1 MSLVRQKYIK
11 EGLSTDVV
19 DFLVLAWRVGTRRQY
34 ECYLKKWVHNCN
46 VDNVNPLEP
55 GINYVLKFLLQG
67 YRQGLSYSTLG
78 TIRSALSAI
87 ITIDG
92 KPVGQHY
99 LVVLF
104 MRAVFQQRPALT
116 KTLTWEVNDVFIYLK
131 SLSPLDSLSLEQL
144 TKKTLMLMSILSGQ
158 RGQTLHALRKEHLKP
173 LGNDLVFHIKTLLK
187 TSKPGRHFSQIIFK
201 SYPHDS
207 DVCVVACIKAYL
219 KYTECFRL
227 NKKSS
232 QFFITYGSPNCEAS
246 RASISRWLKDVL
258 RDAGIDADL
267 FGSHSTRSASTSAA
281 KSVCNLD
288 TVLRA
293 GGWAC
298 ASTFTKHYDLKVTPK
313 CDMQDALLQRFQNMN

>member
-1 MSLVRQKYIK
+1 M
-11 EGLSTDVV
+11 
-19 DFLVLAWRVGTRRQY
+19 
-34 ECYLKKWVHNCN
+34 
-46 VDNVNPLEP
+46 
-55 GINYVLKFLLQG
+55 
-67 YRQGLSYSTLG
+67 G
-78 TIRSALSAI
+78 TIRSALSAVI
-87 ITIDG
+87 SING

-116 KTLTWEVNDVFIYLK
+116 KSLTWEVNDVFIYLK

-158 RGQTLHALRKEHLKP
+158 RGQTLHALRKENLKP
-173 LGNDLVFHIKTLLK
+173 LGVDFVFSINTLLK
-187 TSKPGRHFSQIIFK
+187 TSKPGRHFSQLVFK
-201 SYPHDS
+201 SYPLDA

-219 KYTECFRL
+219 ACTERYRR

-232 QFFITYGSPNCEAS
+232 QFFITYGNPHCEAS

-258 RDAGIDADL
+258 RDAGIDADH

-281 KSVCNLD
+281 KSVCNID
-288 TVLRA
+288 TVLKA

-313 CDMQDALLQRFQNMN
+313 CDMQDALLERFKNLT